1 MIEDANQR
9 RNYRIAALGG
19 SFLLPFAGLVGA
31 IVLFVQEDRE
41 LATAALTGSL
51 IGAVAWTLLLTA

>member
-1 MIEDANQR
+1 MIDDPQR

-31 IVLFVQEDRE
+31 IVLFTQKDRE
-41 LATAALTGSL
+41 LATAALAGSL
-51 IGAVAWTLLLTA
+51 LGAVAWTFVLTA